1 MTEDMKFLL
10 LACDPQLNAHC
21 FSSTE
26 ILVLA
31 CYQVV
36 ITNDANL

>member
-1 MTEDMKFLL
+1 MTEDTKFLL
-10 LACDPQLNAHC
+10 LVCDPQLNAHC

-26 ILVLA
+26 VLVLA

-36 ITNDANL
+36 ITIDAYL

>member
-1 MTEDMKFLL
+1 MTEDMKILL
-10 LACDPQLNAHC
+10 LACHHQLNAHC

-26 ILVLA
+26 VLVLA

-36 ITNDANL
+36 IINDANL